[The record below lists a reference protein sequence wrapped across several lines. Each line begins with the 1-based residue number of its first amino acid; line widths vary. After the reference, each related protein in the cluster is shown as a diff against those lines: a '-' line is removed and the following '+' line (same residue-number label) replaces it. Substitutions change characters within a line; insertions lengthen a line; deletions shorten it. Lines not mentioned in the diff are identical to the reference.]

1 MSVVY
6 QLVSAW
12 LQYVIGPRYRVRQV
26 GQEEQV
32 VVKGLYDIVSDKV
45 VRVNLLMSQM
55 VVTFPVV
62 IHFTQPLQAF
72 LAGLS
77 PRPAG
82 RERAAPKAGRFWTHA
97 SVQLLRPQESP
108 EPMMENLLASPAQPP
123 ECELSPGSG
132 PPLPAW

>member
-1 MSVVY
+1 MRFPAY
-6 QLVSAW
+6 QDRPGVRRVPARISLVAVR

-72 LAGLS
+72 LAGLR

-82 RERAAPKAGRFWTHA
+82 RERAASKAGA
-97 SVQLLRPQESP
+97 SRLTRP
-108 EPMMENLLASPAQPP
+108 
-123 ECELSPGSG
+123 
-132 PPLPAW
+132 